1 MPKPS
6 FHGGPHNN
14 AATHK
19 KAKSAKRVRSHKE
32 ADTAL
37 VHLLFHLGIRLPTC
51 DVTFIFRDGRNV
63 NVQFGASCSPA
74 APGPGAD
81 DDVLG
86 TDSIEKHLEA
96 LLAASG
102 KKAPKHGAIRY
113 EMRNRR
119 IRDIEVRLRE
129 RQEL

>member
-6 FHGGPHNN
+6 SHGDPRN
-14 AATHK
+14 
-19 KAKSAKRVRSHKE
+19 E
-32 ADTAL
+32 ADTVL
-37 VHLLFHLGIRLPTC
+37 VQLLFHLGVRLPTC
-51 DVTFIFRDGRNV
+51 AVTFVFRDWHNV
-63 NVQFGASCSPA
+63 TVQLDASCLPVP
-74 APGPGAD
+74 PGQGAD

-86 TDSIEKHLEA
+86 SDNIEKHLEA

-113 EMRNRR
+113 EMRNRH

-129 RQEL
+129 RQEPE